1 MTKHTKIQKAFLLKN
16 IHEGLG
22 VVGITTVTEGSTRY
36 CVAGLL
42 QARQES
48 MVLDTRFPAGMTS
61 YLDIFAY
68 NDEAAPLGTGFV
80 VNNRL

>member
-1 MTKHTKIQKAFLLKN
+1 MKIDREVWWIFNYLPS
-16 IHEGLG
+16 
-22 VVGITTVTEGSTRY
+22 GSTRY

>member
-1 MTKHTKIQKAFLLKN
+1 
-16 IHEGLG
+16 
-22 VVGITTVTEGSTRY
+22 
-36 CVAGLL
+36 
-42 QARQES
+42 